1 MANLQLSSQMNKT
14 QAVKEFRECV
24 GNSYR
29 GDQIAQREAWL
40 NFVDSLNADGL
51 ISQKQRDNWTNPF

>member
-1 MANLQLSSQMNKT
+1 MNKT